1 MTELHIS
8 NVLFSAPLFIIQWQF
23 DTFQM
28 YADNVALPAS
38 RDQWNYI
45 HQSGRRLRETFNN
58 VSAVFSPSC
67 IAHEVVTM
75 SYWTD
80 VAVGG
85 VSLPDALQCWA
96 ASLPAE
102 SSHVPSGDYEAADSE
117 DGFTSQKMNAL
128 AAPTAGLHRYAFRD
142 FKLIIFKH
150 QPQLCY
156 LVIML
161 LLLLSHS
168 SQPSDPSSF

>member
-1 MTELHIS
+1 
-8 NVLFSAPLFIIQWQF
+8 
-23 DTFQM
+23 M

-67 IAHEVVTM
+67 IAHEVITM

-80 VAVGG
+80 VEVSG

-117 DGFTSQKMNAL
+117 DGFTIRKMNAL
-128 AAPTAGLHRYAFRD
+128 APTAGLHRYTL
-142 FKLIIFKH
+142 KT
-150 QPQLCY
+150 
-156 LVIML
+156 
-161 LLLLSHS
+161 
-168 SQPSDPSSF
+168 